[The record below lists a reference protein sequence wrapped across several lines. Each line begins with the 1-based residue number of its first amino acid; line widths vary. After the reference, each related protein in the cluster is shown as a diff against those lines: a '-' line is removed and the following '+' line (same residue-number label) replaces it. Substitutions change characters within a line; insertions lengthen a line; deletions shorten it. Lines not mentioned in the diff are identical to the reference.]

1 MSEPFDAARWYAS
14 LRAAGQDVLAVEFIE
29 HDVELAVIG
38 RAYDHARDSD
48 LWAPLTE
55 HREAIIDFLN
65 RRHAREE
72 AA

>member
-29 HDVELAVIG
+29 HDVELVVIG
-38 RAYDHARDSD
+38 RSYDHGRDAE

-55 HREAIIDFLN
+55 HRDAIIDFLN
-65 RRHAREE
+65 QRNAREE